1 MSEDIENKK
10 DEEED
15 EPQGVDS
22 ILDPEFSVIDVLD
35 YSMSILD
42 AVNELSAPRDYPDF
56 DADKS
61 KIIINAFGNITRCQT
76 IFKMQLERRMKDIK
90 QEHKDAK
97 AGD

>member
-1 MSEDIENKK
+1 MSEDIENKEN
-10 DEEED
+10 EEQE
-15 EPQGVDS
+15 ETPEVDS
-22 ILDPEFSVIDVLD
+22 ILDPEFTVIDVFD
-35 YSMSILD
+35 YSMSVLD

-76 IFKMQLERRMKDIK
+76 IFKMQLERRIKDIK